1 MKTVVCT
8 IIIIHGE
15 PSLFAMRLLF
25 TFRTISRQESYPQH
39 KLKQDTMMVKTS
51 I

>member
-25 TFRTISRQESYPQH
+25 TFRTISRQEYPQH